1 MAHRNNSDPGNEMS
15 KGDDGYTIV
24 EALCAFAILAI
35 GLTALY
41 GAAGPIV
48 GSIDRVS
55 NMQSALLFA
64 QSKLDEIA
72 VSNAPLASNAS
83 GHFENTNISWTIA
96 TRDVSSLRD
105 KQFHVTLQD
114 VHLSLTWPSGLRTQ
128 SLSFDTRHLGVSQ
141 P

>member
-1 MAHRNNSDPGNEMS
+1 MS

-24 EALCAFAILAI
+24 ETLCAFAILAI

-48 GSIDRVS
+48 GGIDRVS
-55 NMQSALLFA
+55 ETQSALLLA

-72 VSNAPLASNAS
+72 ASNAPLPSEMN
-83 GHFENTNISWTIA
+83 GRFKNTNISWTVASKDI
-96 TRDVSSLRD
+96 SSLRD

-114 VHLSLTWPSGLRTQ
+114 VHLSLNWPSGLRTQ
-128 SLSFDTRHLGVSQ
+128 SLSFDTRHLGMSQ